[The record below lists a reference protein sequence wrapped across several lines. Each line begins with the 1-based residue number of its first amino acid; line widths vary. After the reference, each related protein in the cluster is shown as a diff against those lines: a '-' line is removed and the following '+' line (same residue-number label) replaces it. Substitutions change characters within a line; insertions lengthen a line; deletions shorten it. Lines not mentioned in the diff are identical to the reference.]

1 MPEAGH
7 RDVCRLCVVEVQG
20 AGRLLPACSTP
31 ATAGMVIATANDHVR
46 GSRRATLEL
55 LIGSGRHTCITCE
68 ALGACELSRLAYE
81 YGVEPPAELPPE
93 EFPLVEDAWV
103 IRDYSKCILC
113 GRCWAACT
121 AIQVHGVVPHPS
133 GRRAER
139 AGGKDW
145 YPLPDLKECA
155 VCGQCIDACPV
166 GALTERRAKGVAR
179 AWELERIRSTC
190 PHCGMGCQTLV
201 HVKAGEVIKV
211 TGAGDAAPNRGRLCR
226 RGRFAVYE
234 PDERERLTTP
244 LLRRDGELV
253 PATWDEAL
261 AAVAEGLS
269 AAVERRGPD
278 AVAGLVSPSR
288 TNEDAYQAQKFF
300 RAVIGTNNVDH
311 RSAAASLVPLVE
323 PGSGATACYAR
334 GAVAVLEEARAILVV
349 GDGDIDEYPVAGAA
363 VRRAV
368 REGAR
373 LMVLDAGHNTLGQ
386 IATTHVCVDPHAIPG
401 VLNGLESVLLAGELA
416 GRGAS
421 GEPMPHK
428 REIELL
434 LSAYLPESV
443 AETSGVAADTIRAI
457 AQSLVD
463 IRPAVVLATLGADDD
478 MASAGASIV
487 RLQALLDDLAGARSV
502 SLPRGGG
509 NAQGMLA
516 MGVAPGLLP
525 GDAFVGNEIAARRF
539 AEGWDVR
546 ALPTRP
552 GLSTAEL
559 LAALVAGEVEAVW
572 ICADD
577 ASAFGAGRRA
587 ARRARSRRPCDRSGR
602 RAERPRRGGER
613 RAAVAILGRRGRHLH
628 ERRAPHQ
635 PRTQGAAPSRRC
647 PPRLVD
653 PPRDSPAHGS
663 RVGAHL
669 SRSAVGRRDRPTH
682 PQPCGRDLRRARPSR
697 PVLATVAGRLVD
709 DSRSRRHQSPDG
721 SSLPTACRQDASR
734 QTITPEHGPAPRP
747 RRDLGQCSIFLR
759 TEHCCQPRLS
769 RFFDLGVAGPVVRL
783 DKRLDVYRR
792 HGVDAAFW
800 FTFAGW
806 DRPHRSDPREDL
818 DMASFGV
825 VKVAKEATP
834 VRWSRKA
841 VFSELA
847 GIARRSSPAGG

>member
-1 MPEAGH
+1 M
-7 RDVCRLCVVEVQG
+7 
-20 AGRLLPACSTP
+20 
-31 ATAGMVIATANDHVR
+31 R

-166 GALTERRAKGVAR
+166 GALTERSAKGAAR
-179 AWELERIRSTC
+179 ARELERIRQHLPALRHGLPDVGAREGRRGHQGDRRRRRGPQPRQALPTR
-190 PHCGMGCQTLV
+190 PLRRLR
-201 HVKAGEVIKV
+201 AGRARAPDD
-211 TGAGDAAPNRGRLCR
+211 TAAAAGGRARARDLGRGAGR
-226 RGRFAVYE
+226 RGR
-234 PDERERLTTP
+234 RS
-244 LLRRDGELV
+244 
-253 PATWDEAL
+253 
-261 AAVAEGLS
+261 S

-323 PGSGATACYAR
+323 PGSGTTACYAR

-416 GRGAS
+416 GRSAS

-443 AETSGVAADTIRAI
+443 AERSGVAADTIRAI

-478 MASAGASIV
+478 AASAGASIV

-525 GDAFVGNEIAARRF
+525 GDAFVGNEIAGRVF
-539 AEGWDVR
+539 AEGWGVR
-546 ALPTRP
+546 ALPTGP

-559 LAALVAGEVEAVW
+559 FAALVDGEVEAVW

-577 ASAFGAGRRA
+577 AGDFGAEAGGLRDALAHADLVIAQGAVLSDLAEVANVVLPSVSWGEEDGTFTNAERRISRVRKVRRPPEGA
-587 ARRARSRRPCDRSGR
+587 RPGWWILRETARRMGHEWAPIYPEALWDGEIARLIPSLAGVTY
-602 RAERPRRGGER
+602 AELDQGGLCWPEWPGVW
-613 RAAVAILGRRGRHLH
+613 ATT
-628 ERRAPHQ
+628 EEP
-635 PRTQGAAPSRRC
+635 AAP
-647 PPRLVD
+647 
-653 PPRDSPAHGS
+653 
-663 RVGAHL
+663 
-669 SRSAVGRRDRPTH
+669 
-682 PQPCGRDLRRARPSR
+682 
-697 PVLATVAGRLVD
+697 VA
-709 DSRSRRHQSPDG
+709 
-721 SSLPTACRQDASR
+721 
-734 QTITPEHGPAPRP
+734 
-747 RRDLGQCSIFLR
+747 
-759 TEHCCQPRLS
+759 
-769 RFFDLGVAGPVVRL
+769 
-783 DKRLDVYRR
+783 
-792 HGVDAAFW
+792 
-800 FTFAGW
+800 
-806 DRPHRSDPREDL
+806 
-818 DMASFGV
+818 
-825 VKVAKEATP
+825 
-834 VRWSRKA
+834 
-841 VFSELA
+841 
-847 GIARRSSPAGG
+847 

>member
-1 MPEAGH
+1 MAPTVTIDGNELVFSAGETILDVATRNGIPIPTLCYMPEAGH

-31 ATAGMVIATANDHVR
+31 ATAGMVIVTANDHVR
-46 GSRRATLEL
+46 GSRRTTLEL
-55 LIGSGRHTCITCE
+55 LLGSGRHTCITCE

-81 YGVEPPAELPPE
+81 YGVEPPAMLPPE

-121 AIQVHGVVPHPS
+121 AIQVQGVVPHPS

-145 YPLPDLKECA
+145 YPLPDLEECA
-155 VCGQCIDACPV
+155 ICGQCIDACPV
-166 GALTERRAKGVAR
+166 GALTERRAKGAAR

-226 RGRFAVYE
+226 HGRFAVYE

-244 LLRRDGELV
+244 LLRHDGELV

-261 AAVAEGLS
+261 AAVAEGLT

-278 AVAGLVSPSR
+278 ALAGLVSPSR

-323 PGSGATACYAR
+323 PGSGTTACYAR
-334 GAVAVLEEARAILVV
+334 GAIAVLEEARAILVV
-349 GDGDIDEYPVAGAA
+349 GDGDIDEYPVAGVA

-373 LMVLDAGHNTLGQ
+373 LMVLDAGHNTLGE

-416 GRGAS
+416 GRSAS
-421 GEPMPHK
+421 GEPMPHE

-434 LSAYLPESV
+434 LSAYLPERV
-443 AETSGVAADTIRAI
+443 AETSGVSADTIRAI

-463 IRPAVVLATLGADDD
+463 IRPAVVLATLGAADDVT
-478 MASAGASIV
+478 SAGASIV
-487 RLQALLDDLAGARSV
+487 RLQSLLDDLAGARSV

-525 GDAFVGNEIAARRF
+525 GDAFVGNEIAGRRF
-539 AEGWDVR
+539 AEGWGVS
-546 ALPTRP
+546 ALPTGP

-577 ASAFGAGRRA
+577 AGAFGAEAGGLRDAFAHAGLVIAQGAVLSDFAEVAHVVLPSVSWGEEDGTFTNAERRISRVRKVRRPPEGA
-587 ARRARSRRPCDRSGR
+587 RPGWWILRETARRMGHEWAPIYPGALWDGEIARLIPSLAGVTY
-602 RAERPRRGGER
+602 AELDQGGLCWPQWPGVWATTE
-613 RAAVAILGRRGRHLH
+613 
-628 ERRAPHQ
+628 EP
-635 PRTQGAAPSRRC
+635 AAP
-647 PPRLVD
+647 
-653 PPRDSPAHGS
+653 
-663 RVGAHL
+663 
-669 SRSAVGRRDRPTH
+669 
-682 PQPCGRDLRRARPSR
+682 
-697 PVLATVAGRLVD
+697 VA
-709 DSRSRRHQSPDG
+709 
-721 SSLPTACRQDASR
+721 
-734 QTITPEHGPAPRP
+734 
-747 RRDLGQCSIFLR
+747 
-759 TEHCCQPRLS
+759 
-769 RFFDLGVAGPVVRL
+769 
-783 DKRLDVYRR
+783 
-792 HGVDAAFW
+792 
-800 FTFAGW
+800 
-806 DRPHRSDPREDL
+806 
-818 DMASFGV
+818 
-825 VKVAKEATP
+825 
-834 VRWSRKA
+834 
-841 VFSELA
+841 
-847 GIARRSSPAGG
+847 

>member
-1 MPEAGH
+1 MAATVTIDGNELVFTAGETILDVAARNGIPIPTLCYMPEAGH

-46 GSRRATLEL
+46 GSRRVTLEL
-55 LIGSGRHTCITCE
+55 LLGSGRHTCITCE
-68 ALGACELSRLAYE
+68 VLGACELSRLAYE
-81 YGVEPPAELPPE
+81 YGVEPPATLPPE

-133 GRRAER
+133 GHRAER

-145 YPLPDLKECA
+145 YPLPDLEECA

-166 GALTERRAKGVAR
+166 GALTERRAKGAAR

-226 RGRFAVYE
+226 HGRFAVYE

-244 LLRRDGELV
+244 LLRHDGELV

-261 AAVAEGLS
+261 AAVAEGL
-269 AAVERRGPD
+269 AVAVECRGPD

-323 PGSGATACYAR
+323 PGSGTTACYAR
-334 GAVAVLEEARAILVV
+334 GALAVLEEARAILVV
-349 GDGDIDEYPVAGAA
+349 GDGDIDEYPVAGVA

-373 LMVLDAGHNTLGQ
+373 LMVLDAGHNTLSQ
-386 IATTHVCVDPHAIPG
+386 IATTHVCVDPHAVPG

-416 GRGAS
+416 GRSAS
-421 GEPMPHK
+421 GEPMPHE

-434 LSAYLPESV
+434 LSAYLPERV
-443 AETSGVAADTIRAI
+443 AETYGVAADTIRAI

-463 IRPAVVLATLGADDD
+463 IRPAVVLATLGAADDVT
-478 MASAGASIV
+478 SAGASIV
-487 RLQALLDDLAGARSV
+487 RLQGLLDDLAGARSV

-525 GDAFVGNEIAARRF
+525 GDAFVGNEIAGRRF
-539 AEGWDVR
+539 AEGWGVN
-546 ALPTRP
+546 ALPTGP

-559 LAALVAGEVEAVW
+559 LAALVAGEVAAVW

-577 ASAFGAGRRA
+577 AGAFGAEAGGLSDALAHAGLVIAQGAVLSDLAEVAHVVLPSVSWGEEDGTFTNAERRISRVRKVRRPPEGA
-587 ARRARSRRPCDRSGR
+587 RPGWWILRETARRMGHEWAPIYPEALWDGEIARLIPSLAGVTY
-602 RAERPRRGGER
+602 AELDQGGLCWPQWPGVWATTE
-613 RAAVAILGRRGRHLH
+613 
-628 ERRAPHQ
+628 EP
-635 PRTQGAAPSRRC
+635 AAP
-647 PPRLVD
+647 
-653 PPRDSPAHGS
+653 
-663 RVGAHL
+663 
-669 SRSAVGRRDRPTH
+669 
-682 PQPCGRDLRRARPSR
+682 
-697 PVLATVAGRLVD
+697 VA
-709 DSRSRRHQSPDG
+709 
-721 SSLPTACRQDASR
+721 
-734 QTITPEHGPAPRP
+734 
-747 RRDLGQCSIFLR
+747 
-759 TEHCCQPRLS
+759 
-769 RFFDLGVAGPVVRL
+769 
-783 DKRLDVYRR
+783 
-792 HGVDAAFW
+792 
-800 FTFAGW
+800 
-806 DRPHRSDPREDL
+806 
-818 DMASFGV
+818 
-825 VKVAKEATP
+825 
-834 VRWSRKA
+834 
-841 VFSELA
+841 
-847 GIARRSSPAGG
+847 